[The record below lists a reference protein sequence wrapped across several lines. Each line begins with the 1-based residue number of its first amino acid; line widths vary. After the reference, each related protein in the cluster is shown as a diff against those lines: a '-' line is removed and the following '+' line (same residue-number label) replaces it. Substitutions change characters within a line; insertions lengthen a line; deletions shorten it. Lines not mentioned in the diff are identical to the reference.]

1 MASFNDDQGGYV
13 IGVIL
18 VVIGSLCLL
27 ALFVLL
33 YFNIYNVF
41 DNDRTLHFIC
51 DILLLGLGVALIV
64 MGLLLIHFTVIMNI
78 LKNYSI
84 NVNNYKFDDNAL
96 KNVKVYKINKNMSIC
111 LRFHQTD
118 KNKYQPSRLFIHYYA
133 RIIRGGY
140 RKVYEGTSSAGL
152 MQALMQYN
160 VCNVWTWP
168 YNTLISQ
175 QNHQ

>member
-13 IGVIL
+13 ISVIL
-18 VVIGSLCLL
+18 IIIGSLCLL

-96 KNVKVYKINKNMSIC
+96 KNVKVYKINKNMNLPASVN
-111 LRFHQTD
+111 LR
-118 KNKYQPSRLFIHYYA
+118 S
-133 RIIRGGY
+133 
-140 RKVYEGTSSAGL
+140 
-152 MQALMQYN
+152 
-160 VCNVWTWP
+160 
-168 YNTLISQ
+168 
-175 QNHQ
+175 